1 MAHGGCGIFIST
13 KQKRVF
19 FSMKK
24 KDGGQDCFSIKQKE
38 GGLDVLFYQ
47 TDKARAR
54 LFFFFFF
61 FFGIKQVP
69 D

>member
-1 MAHGGCGIFIST
+1 
-13 KQKRVF
+13 
-19 FSMKK
+19 MKK

-54 LFFFFFF
+54 LFFFFF
-61 FFGIKQVP
+61 GIKQVP